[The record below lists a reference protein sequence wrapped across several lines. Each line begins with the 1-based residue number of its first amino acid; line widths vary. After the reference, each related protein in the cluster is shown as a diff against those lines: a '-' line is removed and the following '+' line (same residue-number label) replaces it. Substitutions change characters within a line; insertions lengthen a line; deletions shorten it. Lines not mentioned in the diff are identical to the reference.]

1 MKTIY
6 KYYRNKYVFDE
17 PSYPKN
23 KHAIISVV
31 TYEKKDFAE
40 INKDLKDCEQQS
52 DVEYIKPMS
61 SVEQTWE
68 QVMNSTGATFNNRG
82 KNIVLECL
90 QFGGN
95 REFWKEL
102 TEEQIRSYFQAC
114 YDYAVWKIGLLPS
127 YENIICAVIITEPNR
142 RNLYVYYLPIV
153 KNGLRKALLSHS
165 EFWKQRGGLTS
176 YSDLQEEFYNNV
188 SKQYGAI
195 RGKSYSLI
203 KNTNLQQQER
213 YGRHE
218 GDRYDEL
225 FINDSPF

>member
-17 PSYPKN
+17 PSYPKD

-40 INKDLKDCEQQS
+40 INKDLIDSEQQS

-61 SVEQTWE
+61 STEQAWE
-68 QVMNSTGATFNNRG
+68 HFMNSTGATFNNRG

-95 REFWKEL
+95 REFWKAL
-102 TEEQIRSYFQAC
+102 TNEQISSYFKEC
-114 YDYAVWKIGLLPS
+114 YDYALKKIGFLPS

-142 RNLYVYYLPIV
+142 RNLFVYYLPIV
-153 KNGLRKALLSHS
+153 ENAQRKALLSHS
-165 EFWKQRGGLTS
+165 VFWKARGGLTS

-203 KNTNLQQQER
+203 KNTNLQQQQR
-213 YGRHE
+213 YGRYE

>member
-17 PSYPKN
+17 PCFPKD
-23 KHAIISVV
+23 KHATISVI
-31 TYEKKDFAE
+31 TYEKKAFAE
-40 INKDLKDCEQQS
+40 IYAFLKDSEQQS
-52 DVEYIKPMS
+52 AVEYIKRMQ
-61 SVEQTWE
+61 SVEQAWE
-68 QVMNSTGATFNNRG
+68 QVMNSTGAKFNNRG

-102 TEEQIRSYFQAC
+102 TKEQISNYFKDC

-127 YENIICAVIITEPNR
+127 YENIICAVIIIEPNR
-142 RNLYVYYLPIV
+142 RNLFIYYLPIV
-153 KNGLRKALLSHS
+153 ENARQKALLSHS
-165 EFWKQRGGLTS
+165 EFWKARGGLTS

-188 SKQYGAI
+188 SKQYGVI

-213 YGRHE
+213 YGRYE
-218 GDRYDEL
+218 GDKYDEL

>member
-6 KYYRNKYVFDE
+6 KYYRNKYVFYE
-17 PSYPKN
+17 PCYPKD
-23 KHAIISVV
+23 KHATISVN
-31 TYEKKDFAE
+31 TYEKKDFTE
-40 INKDLKDCEQQS
+40 IDNDLKDCEQQS
-52 DVEYIKPMS
+52 DVEYIKPMQ
-61 SVEQTWE
+61 SVEQAWE
-68 QVMNSTGATFNNRG
+68 QVMNSTRATFNNRG
-82 KNIVLECL
+82 KNIILECL

-102 TEEQIRSYFQAC
+102 NKEQIRSYFQAC
-114 YDYAVWKIGLLPS
+114 YAYAVWKIGLLPS

-142 RNLYVYYLPIV
+142 RNLFVYYLPIV
-153 KNGLRKALLSHS
+153 ENVQQKALLSHS
-165 EFWKQRGGLTS
+165 EFWKARGGLTS
-176 YSDLQEEFYNNV
+176 YSDLQEEFYNKV

-203 KNTNLQQQER
+203 KNTNLQQRER
-213 YGRHE
+213 YGRYI

>member
-17 PSYPKN
+17 PSFPKE
-23 KHAIISVV
+23 KHATISVN

-40 INKDLKDCEQQS
+40 IDKDLEDSEQQS
-52 DVEYIKPMS
+52 EMEYIKPMS
-61 SVEQTWE
+61 SAEQAWE

-102 TEEQIRSYFQAC
+102 NKEQIRSYFQAC
-114 YDYAVWKIGLLPS
+114 YDYAVWKIGLLHTN
-127 YENIICAVIITEPNR
+127 ENIICAVIITEPNR
-142 RNLYVYYLPIV
+142 RNLFAYYLPIIE
-153 KNGLRKALLSHS
+153 NNHRKALLSHS
-165 EFWKQRGGLTS
+165 EFWKARGGLTS

-203 KNTNLQQQER
+203 KNTNLQQRER
-213 YGRHE
+213 YGRYE